1 MSRTA
6 EPWLASGGSLGTEAC
21 EACAYEDELA
31 AVSGVGEARLKRHS
45 RDFLAVINAP
55 ARVAVALAL
64 AADHPYN

>member
-1 MSRTA
+1 VSRTA
-6 EPWLASGGSLGTEAC
+6 EPWLASGNHGT
-21 EACAYEDELA
+21 EACAYEGELA
-31 AVSGVGEARLKRHS
+31 AISGVGEAKLKRYG

>member
-1 MSRTA
+1 VSRTA
-6 EPWLASGGSLGTEAC
+6 EPWLASGGSHGT

-31 AVSGVGEARLKRHS
+31 AVSGVGEAGLKRHS